1 VEDENQGEP
10 AEPGSLGTT
19 KENWSSQVHLEQPR
33 RTGRAMFTWTTKENR
48 LSQVHLEQPKR
59 TGQARFTWTTKEN
72 RQCQVHLESQGEPI
86 ESIKNK

>member
-1 VEDENQGEP
+1 
-10 AEPGSLGTT
+10 
-19 KENWSSQVHLEQPR
+19 
-33 RTGRAMFTWTTKENR
+33 MFTWTTKENR